1 MKGGAIMADI
11 KNSLKNIQSKDSLK
25 STVHTLGRNI
35 SNTNREAHNIYE
47 GISKNKKIKM
57 NHKTFN

>member
-1 MKGGAIMADI
+1 MADI

-35 SNTNREAHNIYE
+35 SNRNREAQNIYE
-47 GISKNKKIKM
+47 GIRKDKKIKI

>member
-1 MKGGAIMADI
+1 MADI
-11 KNSLKNIQSKDSLK
+11 KNALKNIQSKDSLK